1 MVIGML
7 LSIGLLDLTQALNE
21 SFPFV
26 NKTDDLTVAA
36 LLDQRVYLSAE
47 NDDANTYYSL
57 TIR

>member
-1 MVIGML
+1 ML